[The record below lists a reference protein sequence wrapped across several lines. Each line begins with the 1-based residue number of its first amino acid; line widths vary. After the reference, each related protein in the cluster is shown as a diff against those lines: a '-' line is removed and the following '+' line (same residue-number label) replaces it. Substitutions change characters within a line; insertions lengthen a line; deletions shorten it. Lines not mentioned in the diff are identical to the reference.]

1 MGITTE
7 LRSRN
12 GRRVGTG
19 FTGLVECED
28 CSDYGYIDAY
38 EDDFTGGWYAVISG
52 CACPKE

>member
-7 LRSRN
+7 PRSRN

-19 FTGLVECED
+19 FTGLVECDE
-28 CSDYGYIDAY
+28 CSDHGYISAY
-38 EDDFTGGWYAVISG
+38 EDDFAGGWFAILTG